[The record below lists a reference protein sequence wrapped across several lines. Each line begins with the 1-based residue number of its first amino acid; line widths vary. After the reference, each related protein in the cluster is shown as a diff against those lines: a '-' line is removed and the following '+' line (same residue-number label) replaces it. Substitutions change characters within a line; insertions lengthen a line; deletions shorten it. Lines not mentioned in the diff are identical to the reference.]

1 MAGKVLWSSRS
12 GDMDDSMLK
21 FTSSLDEDEGLAFY
35 DIMGSVAH
43 VMMLGDRD
51 ILSEDDVSLITDGLR
66 VILGRLLNGELELD
80 RELEDVH
87 TNVEVM
93 LTDLIGPAGGKLHT
107 GRSRNDQV
115 STDLRMY
122 LRDAVLE
129 AVSRMNDLI
138 RTLTDLAQNSQNIIM
153 PGFTHMQH
161 AQPVTAAHHM
171 MAHAFKLGRDADRFM
186 DAYERI
192 NICPLGA
199 GAVAGTTFP
208 IDRKMTSDLLGF
220 RRPMENSMD
229 CVSDRDFVIETAF
242 CASLLSVH
250 LSSMAEE
257 LIIWSTPEFGF
268 IEMDDKH
275 TTGSS
280 MLPQKKN
287 PDAAE
292 LIRGRTGSVIGDL
305 VSLLTMMKGLPLT
318 YNRDMQEDKRSII
331 HAVNTVIQCTT
342 MMSCIMSAIK
352 FNSDRMLAS
361 ALDGYMNATDLADY
375 LVSKGIPF
383 REAHNAVASAVRYC
397 ILEKKELDKL
407 KLSEMKGF
415 SDLIEEDV
423 FDILPVEVCVERRN
437 SFGGTSQQS
446 TMAQIFESLNSLIER
461 EDRVRLETSLIE
473 SCWKE
478 LTG

>member
-1 MAGKVLWSSRS
+1 
-12 GDMDDSMLK
+12 MDDSMLR
-21 FTSSLDEDEGLAFY
+21 FTSSADTDKELAFY
-35 DIMGSVAH
+35 DIMGSLAH
-43 VMMLGDRD
+43 VMMLGERK
-51 ILSEDDVSLITDGLR
+51 IISQDDVLVIIDGLR
-66 VILGRLLNGELELD
+66 TILSRLRSGESELD
-80 RELEDVH
+80 REFEDVH
-87 TNVEVM
+87 TNIEVM

-129 AVSRMNDLI
+129 AVSRINDLI
-138 RTLTDLAQNSQNIIM
+138 RILTDTAQNSQNIIM

-192 NICPLGA
+192 NVCPLGA

-242 CASLLSVH
+242 CASMLSVH

-257 LIIWSTPEFGF
+257 LVIWSTPEFGF

-280 MLPQKKN
+280 MLPQKRN

-292 LIRGRTGSVIGDL
+292 LIRGRTGGVIGDL

-331 HAVNTVIQCTT
+331 HSISTVIQCTA
-342 MMSCIMSAIK
+342 MMSCIMNAVR
-352 FNSDRMLAS
+352 FNSDRMLSS
-361 ALDGYMNATDLADY
+361 ALEGYMNAVDLADY
-375 LVSKGIPF
+375 LVNKGMPF

-423 FDILPVEVCVERRN
+423 FSILPIDVCVERRN
-437 SFGGTSQQS
+437 SFGGTSQQN
-446 TMAQIFESLNSLIER
+446 TAVQIFESINSLIER
-461 EDRVRLETSLIE
+461 EERVRLEMSLIDG
-473 SCWKE
+473 CWKE